1 MCSCRSSLPNVFLGK
16 GILKICNK
24 FTEYPCRSV
33 ISIKLQSNVIEIALR
48 HGCPPV
54 NLLWKWGVKE
64 TPSTFFLQSCDS
76 WMSVKENPDRKK
88 RISTL
93 REKCPNKE
101 FFWSVF
107 FRTRAEYGD
116 LFRKSPY
123 SARVRENTDQKN
135 YVFGYFSR
143 SPKVVF
149 ASLLN
154 INSSLQK

>member
-76 WMSVKENPDRKK
+76 WMSVKENPDSKK

-116 LFRKSPY
+116 LFRIY
-123 SARVRENTDQKN
+123 S
-135 YVFGYFSR
+135 VFSSSTGKYGSEKLRIWILFAQCQSR
-143 SPKVVF
+143 ISIKHQF
-149 ASLLN
+149 FLA
-154 INSSLQK
+154 K